1 MRDTIVD
8 SEVIKRAVELACRA
22 PSLHNS
28 QPWRWM
34 LEGHT
39 LHLFIDP
46 TRAPTKT
53 DTSGREALFGCGAAL
68 DHFRVAM
75 AAAGWKANV
84 NRFPNPN
91 NLHHLASIDFSP
103 MEFVTDGHRLRADAI
118 LLRRTDRLPFALP
131 PNWDS
136 VEETMRL
143 SVDADDIRLDVVPD
157 ALRPELVE
165 ASQLTESLRLYDS
178 SYHAELANWTTDYQA
193 SDGIPRSSL
202 VSAAESER
210 VDVGRNFPV
219 THNSERRAE
228 VNEDHSKIVVLSTL
242 DDTHD
247 VMLRCGEMLSAV
259 LLDATMAGLATCT
272 LTHITEFDAGR
283 KVLTALLGETATPQ
297 VLVRVGRVPT
307 IEDTP
312 PPTPRRPVED
322 VFQIWRGPSSE

>member
-8 SEVIKRAVELACRA
+8 SEVIKRGVQLACRA

-28 QPWRWM
+28 QPWRWV
-34 LEGHT
+34 LDEHT

-46 TRAPTKT
+46 SRAPTKT

-75 AAAGWKANV
+75 AAAGWQAHV
-84 NRFPNPN
+84 DRFPNPN

-118 LLRRTDRLPFALP
+118 LRRRTDRLPFQP
-131 PNWDS
+131 PPDWDS
-136 VEETMRL
+136 VEETMRH
-143 SVDADDIRLDVVPD
+143 SVAADDIRLDVVPD
-157 ALRPELVE
+157 ELRPELAE
-165 ASQLTESLRLYDS
+165 LSQLTETLRLYDS
-178 SYHAELANWTTDYQA
+178 SYHAELREWTPDFQA
-193 SDGIPRSSL
+193 SIGIPKTSL

-219 THNSERRAE
+219 THNPERRSN
-228 VNEDHSKIVVLSTL
+228 VHEDHSKILVLSTL

-272 LTHITEFDAGR
+272 LSHITELAESR
-283 KVLTALLGETATPQ
+283 QVLTTLIGQTATPQ
-297 VLVRVGRVPT
+297 LLVRVGRAPS
-307 IEDTP
+307 IEENP
-312 PPTPRRPVED
+312 PPTPRRPIED
-322 VFQIWRGPSSE
+322 VFQVWHGPHE